1 MKTIKISNKKII
13 GLGFVLLFLVFG
25 CTKNFEELNVN
36 PNEPVEVPTSYLLTD
51 GQKGLMS
58 FLWDEWWNGRFGM
71 LYSQYWSQASY
82 TDESRYKPREGVN
95 NNYWIFFYAGRDVN
109 PPDGELN
116 GGGMMSLQRIIDLNE
131 DPETAAKSSQYG
143 SNNNQIAVA
152 RILKA
157 WMFQILTDTWGY
169 IPYSEALNIA
179 NYDYPAYDSQEG
191 IYYALLDELEA
202 AIDQMDDGAG
212 PSGDMIYGGNMENWK
227 KFANSLKLRIA
238 IRMSNIK
245 EGDATTAI
253 NEAMASGVF
262 ESNAD
267 NAQLIFETGKPNNNP
282 LNENQKTRSDFA
294 VSKTFIDFLVTRNDP
309 RIDFYANTPNYNL
322 DSVHVGFPYG
332 MTNTDA
338 TPILVETVSM
348 PGNCVYAPQAPAFYM
363 NYAEVCFILAEAA
376 ERGIY
381 SSGGDAKTWYEAGIS
396 ASMNMWNDILAA
408 TPTGWK
414 RIDGNDDI
422 VPYVTDILPDPIG
435 DISSYLAD
443 PLVAWDGGVD
453 QSKLIAEQK
462 YIALY
467 PQGLQAWFEWR
478 RTGYPEELIKIGD
491 VITYTVGAVSGEYE
505 FITLAPAAITYGIP
519 VRMTYPVEEQTLNSA
534 SYGAAVTEQGE
545 DYFNTRTWWD
555 ID

>member
-191 IYYALLDELEA
+191 IYYALLDELTA
-202 AIDQMDDGAG
+202 AVDQMDDGAG

-381 SSGGDAKTWYEAGIS
+381 SGGGDAKTWYEAGIS

-478 RTGYPEELIKIGD
+478 RTGYPE
-491 VITYTVGAVSGEYE
+491 
-505 FITLAPAAITYGIP
+505 
-519 VRMTYPVEEQTLNSA
+519 
-534 SYGAAVTEQGE
+534 
-545 DYFNTRTWWD
+545 
-555 ID
+555 